1 MDIGGTLALLG
12 FPLLQFYNDSCYF
25 CFNGFPWLLAVAC
38 FKPLPIIP
46 FIFESYLM
54 NNFEVWFSA
63 ALSPLLIFLTFLF
76 YSFRYYVL
84 SKKFCTIEIPQ
95 SVLLQFVFFEALGI

>member
-1 MDIGGTLALLG
+1 
-12 FPLLQFYNDSCYF
+12 
-25 CFNGFPWLLAVAC
+25 
-38 FKPLPIIP
+38 
-46 FIFESYLM
+46 M

-95 SVLLQFVFFEALGI
+95 SVLLQFVFLKH